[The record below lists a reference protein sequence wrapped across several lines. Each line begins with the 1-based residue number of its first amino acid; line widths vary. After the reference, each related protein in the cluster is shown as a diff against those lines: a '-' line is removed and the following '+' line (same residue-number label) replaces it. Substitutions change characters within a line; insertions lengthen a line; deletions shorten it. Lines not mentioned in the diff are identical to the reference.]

1 MITYAGETDKMRFAG
16 FFSRTASYLI
26 ISESLMQSWPKFQRK
41 RNEIEYY
48 SITTMLDKAPIFVPG
63 NGNIIKNAVTYV
75 SFIKITV
82 IIPKIVLVAQTNFP

>member
-1 MITYAGETDKMRFAG
+1 
-16 FFSRTASYLI
+16 
-26 ISESLMQSWPKFQRK
+26 
-41 RNEIEYY
+41 
-48 SITTMLDKAPIFVPG
+48 MLDKALIFVPG

>member
-1 MITYAGETDKMRFAG
+1 MAK
-16 FFSRTASYLI
+16 
-26 ISESLMQSWPKFQRK
+26 ISEKKKWDW
-41 RNEIEYY
+41 
-48 SITTMLDKAPIFVPG
+48 ITTKLDKPPIFVPG